1 MTKYVTRL
9 SVSRSVW
16 YGLLPAYDVGVM
28 VLFYSCRSRIVLS
41 KAIVMKIDKK
51 ILYWYVDGYV
61 SRDDIESLYS
71 LWYKRCYGNR
81 IV

>member
-1 MTKYVTRL
+1 
-9 SVSRSVW
+9 
-16 YGLLPAYDVGVM
+16 M

-81 IV
+81 MV